1 MDPILMPLTAALVG
15 PMLVGLFV
23 ISQPGPIPLP
33 NHTKRR
39 GSGNPG
45 LSDDTEEGGDVHR
58 HSGRHDKKK
67 PLLKQEGVDEEAV
80 KCNQMCKQSR
90 CRHHYLWAI

>member
-1 MDPILMPLTAALVG
+1 MPLTAALVG

-58 HSGRHDKKK
+58 HSGRHDNKK

-80 KCNQMCKQSR
+80 TCNQAHKQSR
-90 CRHHYLWAI
+90 RRHHDRRGSSS